1 MDTLPEPGLL
11 TTTEQTLQRVIHRHP
26 HITLAILFG
35 SCAIG
40 NARPDSDIDIAVTA
54 ERPLTLGER
63 TELVTEISEATGRP
77 VDLIDLTAAGEPLL
91 GQILT
96 KGRRLTEAPEP
107 FARLLAQHWL
117 DAADFLPIRNRI
129 LEERRKAWIGN

>member
-11 TTTEQTLQRVIHRHP
+11 TTTEQTLQRVIHHHP

-35 SCAIG
+35 SCASG

-54 ERPLTLGER
+54 ERPLTLDER

>member
-1 MDTLPEPGLL
+1 MDTVPEPGL
-11 TTTEQTLQRVIHRHP
+11 TKTEQTLQRVIHRHP

-35 SCAIG
+35 SCASG
-40 NARPDSDIDIAVTA
+40 SAKPDSDIDIAVAA
-54 ERPLTLGER
+54 ERPLTLDER
-63 TELVTEISEATGRP
+63 AELVTEISEATGRP
-77 VDLIDLTAAGEPLL
+77 VDLIDLAEVGEPLL

-96 KGRRLTEAPEP
+96 KGKRLTEAPEP